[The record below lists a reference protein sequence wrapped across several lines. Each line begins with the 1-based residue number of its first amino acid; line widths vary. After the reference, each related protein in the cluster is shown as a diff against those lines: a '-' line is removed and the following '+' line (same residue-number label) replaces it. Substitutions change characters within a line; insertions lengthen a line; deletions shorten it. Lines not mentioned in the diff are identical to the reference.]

1 LIHPFY
7 LTFVVA
13 AVAPL
18 AWRKDK
24 KYGRSNPFNSEL
36 CILAQMNPYQYNQQR
51 WKFALLVFAAMIAG
65 ASLFYTNYLVRNLS
79 KSERTKAEVWAMSTR
94 SIMTMPDVDDETIT
108 FIYSVRDSLA
118 VPAIIADAQDSIA
131 YWRNLDSTKTNYPE
145 EAVSDGLQYD
155 PAYFKRQLAIMKESH
170 PPIILDL
177 PNGARWFVYYKDSL
191 LLNQLRF
198 FPYVQLTLIAIF
210 LGIAYTVFNSIRKS
224 EQNLVWVGMAKEA
237 AHQLGTPISSLM
249 AWLEL
254 VRAKFDAENDPLL
267 NEMENDVKRLEV
279 VADRFSKIG
288 SAPVLHSHAVYK
300 VVVDFV
306 SYFKVR
312 TSDKIVFNV
321 SGDTKAQAMLN
332 VPLFDWVLENL
343 LKNAANAIDSA
354 GRIDIVI
361 AENIAKE
368 QIFIDISDT
377 GKGIPR
383 TKFDAIFQPGFTTR
397 KRGWGLGLTLT
408 KRMIEYH
415 KGQIFVK
422 ESEIDKGTTFRIIL
436 PSSQTYEPAQI

>member
-1 LIHPFY
+1 
-7 LTFVVA
+7 
-13 AVAPL
+13 
-18 AWRKDK
+18 
-24 KYGRSNPFNSEL
+24 
-36 CILAQMNPYQYNQQR
+36 MNPYQYNQQR
-51 WKFALLVFAAMIAG
+51 WKFALLIFAAFIAA
-65 ASLFYTNYLVRNLS
+65 ASLLYTNFLVRNLS

-94 SIMTMPDVDDETIT
+94 SIITMPDVDDEMIT
-108 FIYSVRDSLA
+108 FIYAVRDSLSL
-118 VPAIIADAQDSIA
+118 PAIIADGRDSII
-131 YWRNLDSTKTNYPE
+131 YWRDLDSAKTNIL
-145 EAVSDGLQYD
+145 ADDVDANVVYD
-155 PAYFKRQLAIMKESH
+155 PAYFDRQLAIMKKSH
-170 PPIILDL
+170 PPIIINL
-177 PNGARWFVYYKDSL
+177 PNSGQWFVYYKDSL

-210 LGIAYTVFNSIRKS
+210 LAIAYTVFNSIRKS
-224 EQNLVWVGMAKEA
+224 EQNLVWVGLAKEA

-267 NEMENDVKRLEV
+267 NEMESDVKRLEV

-288 SAPVLHSHAVYK
+288 SAPVLRSQAVYK
-300 VVVDFV
+300 TVVDFV
-306 SYFKVR
+306 NYFKVR

-321 SGDTKAQAMLN
+321 SGETKAEAMLN

-343 LKNAANAIDSA
+343 LKNAANAIESA

-361 AENIAKE
+361 SENIAKE

-383 TKFDAIFQPGFTTR
+383 GQFEAVFQPGFTTR
-397 KRGWGLGLTLT
+397 KRGWGLGLSLT

-415 KGQIFVK
+415 KGQIFVR
-422 ESEIDKGTTFRIIL
+422 ESEMDKGTTFRIVL